1 MDISSSTPC
10 FEQGQLSGPTH
21 LFRTWSILVSEDRD
35 STSSSC
41 AVKPQHRF
49 PMIKPRDPQN
59 QVSTS
64 TAGSPPRFL
73 LWFWL
78 GFLNVGQDDSPKGEV
93 PWIIPESGGRGAFM
107 APHGFYWEKLFT
119 THRSLLI
126 WLETHAKWSFG
137 DQDSN
142 LAGKH
147 PYLLSSQPVYN
158 PLQWLVALAP
168 NSSQLSPSQP
178 KPWPPSGASFRC
190 SPICQSALSQ
200 HSLHTHI
207 FSYIWN

>member
-1 MDISSSTPC
+1 MVNQGKGISPVLFPASSRCSCEVQPICSGLDPFWFPRT
-10 FEQGQLSGPTH
+10 EHNLSWDM
-21 LFRTWSILVSEDRD
+21 LWS
-35 STSSSC
+35 
-41 AVKPQHRF
+41 HM

-59 QVSTS
+59 QVSIS
-64 TAGSPPRFL
+64 TAGSPPSFL

-93 PWIIPESGGRGAFM
+93 PWIIPENDGRGAFM

-142 LAGKH
+142 LAG
-147 PYLLSSQPVYN
+147 PYLLSIQPIYN
-158 PLQWLVALAP
+158 PL
-168 NSSQLSPSQP
+168 
-178 KPWPPSGASFRC
+178 
-190 SPICQSALSQ
+190 
-200 HSLHTHI
+200 
-207 FSYIWN
+207 